1 MGKELIVKE
10 NNNIPDLVEFTDK
23 MRLTPTTKQTYKY
36 AMISFKKYCTKNN
49 LNQDLDSLLQ
59 WVYSTSNKST
69 QATYIAAV
77 KRILGEIF
85 KYDPRLPMLKES
97 LEELRPTKRDQS
109 ITESKYLKKS
119 EVDELI
125 KISKPWLSLMIEALF
140 WTGLRVSELLSI
152 KYENCTLLKD
162 KKIYEVRVI
171 GKRRKENTVYITQKL
186 FNKIVKEFNGYV
198 YIFEK
203 NKKPYRREHV
213 SMEIKRAAVKIGR
226 PEISAHNL
234 RHSKA
239 MYLVNDRK
247 LSIDKVQR
255 ALNHSSASTTIAFY
269 LHNKPTPEEQGI
281 I

>member
-1 MGKELIVKE
+1 
-10 NNNIPDLVEFTDK
+10 
-23 MRLTPTTKQTYKY
+23 
-36 AMISFKKYCTKNN
+36 
-49 LNQDLDSLLQ
+49 
-59 WVYSTSNKST
+59 
-69 QATYIAAV
+69 
-77 KRILGEIF
+77 
-85 KYDPRLPMLKES
+85 
-97 LEELRPTKRDQS
+97 
-109 ITESKYLKKS
+109 
-119 EVDELI
+119 
-125 KISKPWLSLMIEALF
+125 MIEALF

-213 SMEIKRAAVKIGR
+213 SMEIKRSAVKIGR

-269 LHNKPTPEEQGI
+269 LHNKPTPEEQSI